1 MHWIRGKLNMG
12 EVRTFI
18 ISGEIKK
25 RLIKI
30 PFIKEIKDIKKENA
44 IEKLYTDLGSRHKA
58 KRFEIKIISLE
69 EKENN

>member
-1 MHWIRGKLNMG
+1 MSEIK
-12 EVRTFI
+12 TFI

-25 RLIKI
+25 RSTKI

-44 IEKLYTDLGSRHKA
+44 IEKLYTELGSRHKA